1 MVAGGLLPPHRG
13 LPALP
18 PPHAQCWLPGLA
30 LFTHLGR
37 VSPPRHR
44 TPPRLHPRARRGA
57 RGRFRA
63 QRRKAGGWWE
73 WKTEKRALEMLF
85 TLGELMV
92 VRRQNFH
99 RVYDLRERV
108 LPSWHD
114 GQLLPVEEARRELVL
129 KAVRALGV
137 TTPRWVTDYF
147 RTAKRE
153 TLDIVLALARRRS
166 ADGRGGGGGKGW
178 RCSIQTTAGSSRKRL
193 WAGLRPS

>member
-1 MVAGGLLPPHRG
+1 
-13 LPALP
+13 
-18 PPHAQCWLPGLA
+18 
-30 LFTHLGR
+30 
-37 VSPPRHR
+37 
-44 TPPRLHPRARRGA
+44 
-57 RGRFRA
+57 
-63 QRRKAGGWWE
+63 
-73 WKTEKRALEMLF
+73 MLF

-108 LPSWHD
+108 LPSF
-114 GQLLPVEEARRELVL
+114 LPVEEARRELVL